1 MKTPF
6 YRISYQYM
14 RILWNPKPGD
24 RVYLTLGERRLRHT
38 ISKIEGV
45 DIWLQGWNGGPYL
58 ARELLYRP
66 DDNAVRQTWDRLKIL
81 CEYAQE
87 QSPGRWIAKVK
98 LQHGYTILTGK
109 TVRIM
114 AKLLDLRLLDPTI
127 NSRVNRLVE
136 TAKGNQKV
144 GSIKLISQQ
153 TAQASDLE
161 GSPVRS

>member
-1 MKTPF
+1 MIEPI
-6 YRISYQYM
+6 YRVSHQFIRM
-14 RILWNPKPGD
+14 LWNPKAGD
-24 RVYLTLGERRLRHT
+24 RVYLQLGDRRTKHT
-38 ISKIEGV
+38 ISKVEGV
-45 DIWLQGWNGGPYL
+45 DIWLSDWNGGPYL

-87 QSPGRWIAKVK
+87 TKPGRWVAKVK
-98 LQHGYTILTGK
+98 FSSGYTILSGK

-144 GSIKLISQQ
+144 GSVKLIIKQ
-153 TAQASDLE
+153 TSEASDPE
-161 GSPVRS
+161 GSSVRS